1 MREGRAVDSSFK
13 RPGAARLSF
22 TTVGLLA
29 LFTTGAWQP
38 AHAQAAADG
47 ERLFRQ
53 RCASCHSI
61 ETGGRGTGP
70 SLAGVFGREAGSLT
84 GARYSQA
91 MQDAGLIWDEETL
104 DSFLGDPHRT
114 VPGTTMAVRVANQA
128 QRAAIISFLR
138 ESSDGE

>member
-1 MREGRAVDSSFK
+1 MDSSLK
-13 RPGAARLSF
+13 RSGASGPSLTA
-22 TTVGLLA
+22 VGLVA
-29 LFTTGAWQP
+29 LFATGTWQS
-38 AHAQAAADG
+38 AYAQAAADG

-61 ETGGRGTGP
+61 EMRGRGTGP

-84 GARYSQA
+84 GARYSRA
-91 MQDAGLIWDEETL
+91 MQEARLVWDEETL
-104 DSFLGDPHRT
+104 DSFLGDPRRT
-114 VPGTTMAVRVANQA
+114 VPGTTMAVRVADQA